1 VSTTTPP
8 AADLH
13 VVVGYDGSPPANR
26 ALDAAVGLLRGRTG
40 RIEVVYV
47 AHLSSTAMLSA
58 GAVAE
63 IEAGFDQIEREVR
76 TAAQERLRDRQEG
89 WGFQRRQGM
98 IVDQLIAVVNDIRD
112 ADEGDIV
119 VIVVGSSS
127 EAMHRAVGSVAVS
140 LARHSPVPLMI
151 VP

>member
-1 VSTTTPP
+1 M
-8 AADLH
+8 
-13 VVVGYDGSPPANR
+13 
-26 ALDAAVGLLRGRTG
+26 
-40 RIEVVYV
+40 

-63 IEAGFDQIEREVR
+63 IEAGFDQIEQDLR
-76 TAAQERLRDRQEG
+76 TAAQERLRGRQES

-98 IVDQLIAVVNDIRD
+98 IVDQLIRVANELRD
-112 ADEGDIV
+112 AHADDIV

-140 LARHSPVPLMI
+140 LARHAPVPLVI